1 LSSFILSNITLL
13 YEAKKQ
19 AKAYS
24 SEEVANE
31 ATPAEAN

>member
-1 LSSFILSNITLL
+1 LKTSSFSILSNITLL

-24 SEEVANE
+24 LEEVV
-31 ATPAEAN
+31 AENN